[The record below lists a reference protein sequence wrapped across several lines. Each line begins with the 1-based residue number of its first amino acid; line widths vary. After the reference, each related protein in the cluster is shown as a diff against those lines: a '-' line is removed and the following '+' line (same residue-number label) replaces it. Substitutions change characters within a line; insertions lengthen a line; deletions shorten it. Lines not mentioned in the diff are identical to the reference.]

1 MKFFKDLHNRFCSFR
16 NKDIVEKNPLDVT
29 SRKEEPEQEEK
40 QEPEQA
46 EEQADEEKQE
56 PEQEEK
62 QEPADEEKQDLESE
76 IDNLIKELEH
86 DESTIYLET
95 PE

>member
-1 MKFFKDLHNRFCSFR
+1 MMKFFKDLHNRFCSFR
-16 NKDIVEKNPLDVT
+16 NKDIAEKNPLDVT
-29 SRKEEPEQEEK
+29 SRKEKQAEKPEQKQTEEPEQEEK
-40 QEPEQA
+40 QEQEQ
-46 EEQADEEKQE
+46 
-56 PEQEEK
+56 
-62 QEPADEEKQDLESE
+62 ADEEKQDLESE